1 VYGLHLVE
9 AGAAIYVV
17 HIVRVADE
25 DTVGSRSSVHLIVTF
40 AGVDLVVSPATPEVI
55 IATITFETVG
65 PTVALEVVSPVA
77 TFEAI
82 DPGAPLEAVV
92 PVGPEERIVVVGAGE
107 DFRQDCLPGQEPP
120 DHHYYYREQDV
131 QSIHPIPCLSLPW
144 SLCCSLSSWII

>member
-1 VYGLHLVE
+1 VYGLDLVE
-9 AGAAIYVV
+9 AWAAIYVI
-17 HIVRVADE
+17 HIVCVADE
-25 DTVGSRSSVHLIVTF
+25 DTVGSGSGVHLIVTF

-55 IATITFETVG
+55 IPTVTLEAVG

-82 DPGAPLEAVV
+82 HPFAPLEAVV

-107 DFRQDCLPGQEPP
+107 DFRQDFLPGQEPP
-120 DHHYYYREQDV
+120 NHHYNYREQDV

-144 SLCCSLSSWII
+144 RLCCSLSFWII